1 MGDGDDYLLMSI
13 LKHSI
18 TSWRVRSFFP
28 GCHLYKLEDN
38 GSTGLHRGYK
48 LLQIEQANMLHPCS
62 AALIK
67 TIKRS
72 DRRGRK
78 PTSRW
83 FNCALLR
90 QHLHSSQV
98 SQHGLVA
105 LVRATPKAD
114 PQRVQWGWGHSFIPT
129 QILWVSEKP
138 NLSASTAA
146 NDDLPSLSSKGHAT
160 PPPSHCLHQR
170 MLLNQHQSVST
181 ACHMGLMLK
190 ARDWPHA
197 GCSSGCNLANLTLT
211 CSIQMGNIQKGKQ
224 LSNDMTFTAKV

>member
-1 MGDGDDYLLMSI
+1 MVQIGWPVTCLQTQLYPSEGNREKRKERNKSLFDKEQQRIKQYAQLDSRKPTKKTHHNKKKWTSKLQTVAWGMGDGDDYLLMSI

-98 SQHGLVA
+98 SQHGCVGGSC
-105 LVRATPKAD
+105 T
-114 PQRVQWGWGHSFIPT
+114 
-129 QILWVSEKP
+129 
-138 NLSASTAA
+138 
-146 NDDLPSLSSKGHAT
+146 
-160 PPPSHCLHQR
+160 
-170 MLLNQHQSVST
+170 
-181 ACHMGLMLK
+181 
-190 ARDWPHA
+190 
-197 GCSSGCNLANLTLT
+197 
-211 CSIQMGNIQKGKQ
+211 
-224 LSNDMTFTAKV
+224 SNT